1 MLSTKATESLK
12 NFSNLAATSK
22 LTIIVGP
29 EGGLTP
35 EEEATALFT
44 GFTSLR
50 MGKRI
55 LRTESA
61 ALATIAAMQI
71 LWGDY

>member
-1 MLSTKATESLK
+1 MLSTTATKSLK
-12 NFSNLAATSK
+12 NFPSLPAASEITV
-22 LTIIVGP
+22 LVGP

-35 EEEATALFT
+35 EEEATALFA

-55 LRTESA
+55 LRTESS
-61 ALATIAAMQI
+61 ALATVAAMQT